1 MKQRCITKDRLEA
14 FAKALR
20 ERDKSIGTREKYLR
34 DVGCFA
40 KWLNGAEITGENGAA
55 WRDSLL
61 KQGYAPASVNSMVA
75 AVNQFLRH
83 AGWEIYRI
91 QPVKVQR
98 KIFRDDR
105 RELTREEYGRQGIG
119 EDVYLATM
127 LCLPRFLRE
136 TYEITGRWGYDRG
149 FWTWRQT
156 GGLLFRL
163 GELEF
168 EYRLTERNEPLP
180 EGLRAGDPIL
190 SVHIPSDAKLTREKL
205 DASYTWAKRFFSE
218 VPGPWISEKP
228 KAILCGTWL
237 LSPELYGLLSENSG
251 IRRFADDYSLYH
263 IQQNDNAI
271 YRWLYQ
277 LSGPVSA
284 EKLPE
289 RTCLQRSVKGHLL
302 SGGLIGIAW
311 GILKD

>member
-40 KWLNGAEITGENGAA
+40 KWLNGAEITGENGTA

-105 RELTREEYGRQGIG
+105 RELTREEYGRLVTAAHALGRERLALLLETICATGIRVSEVKYITVEAVQAGRAEIALKGKLRTVLLPGKLCRKLKKYAKAQKTASG
-119 EDVYLATM
+119 EI
-127 LCLPRFLRE
+127 F
-136 TYEITGRWGYDRG
+136 
-149 FWTWRQT
+149 
-156 GGLLFRL
+156 
-163 GELEF
+163 
-168 EYRLTERNEPLP
+168 
-180 EGLRAGDPIL
+180 
-190 SVHIPSDAKLTREKL
+190 LTRSGKSLSRKQIWAEMKRLCRKAGVAPSKVFPHNLRHLFARTFYRVCRDIVKL
-205 DASYTWAKRFFSE
+205 ADVLGHSSVETTRIYL
-218 VPGPWISEKP
+218 IST
-228 KAILCGTWL
+228 G
-237 LSPELYGLLSENSG
+237 
-251 IRRFADDYSLYH
+251 
-263 IQQNDNAI
+263 
-271 YRWLYQ
+271 
-277 LSGPVSA
+277 A
-284 EKLPE
+284 EHA
-289 RTCLQRSVKGHLL
+289 R
-302 SGGLIGIAW
+302 
-311 GILKD
+311 ILKKMNLVI